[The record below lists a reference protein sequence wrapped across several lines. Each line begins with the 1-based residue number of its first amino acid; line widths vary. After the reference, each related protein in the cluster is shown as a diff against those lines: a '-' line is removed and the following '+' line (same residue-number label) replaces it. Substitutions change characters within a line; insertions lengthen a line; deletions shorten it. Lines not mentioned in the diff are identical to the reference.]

1 MDTVTKSQRSDNMSR
16 IRSKNTKPEMLI
28 RKKLFQAGIR
38 YRTHVKDL
46 AGKPDIAIK
55 KYKLIVDV
63 KGCFWHGHEGCK
75 YSNTPKSNQSYWVP
89 KIQKNKQRD
98 FDNYNILKEMGYTI
112 FVIWECETK
121 DKIQFI
127 KKTNKIISLV
137 EKLKIKKS
145 EIA

>member
-16 IRSKNTKPEMLI
+16 IRSKNTKPEMLV
-28 RKKLFQAGIR
+28 RKKLFEAGIR

-55 KYKLIVDV
+55 KYKLIIDV

-89 KIQKNKQRD
+89 KILKNKKRD
-98 FDNYNILKEMGYTI
+98 IDNHKKITEMGFTI
-112 FVIWECETK
+112 FTIWECEVK
-121 DKIQFI
+121 DKVRF
-127 KKTNKIISLV
+127 NSRMDSIISHINNLRIRV
-137 EKLKIKKS
+137 
-145 EIA
+145 

>member
-145 EIA
+145 